1 MVLWVVNTV
10 LIRDIPVTKPC
21 SLSKSSGAE
30 MDGVEAAGATRAL
43 SLSSPLAP
51 SLPQYLS
58 GGGPW
63 CG

>member
-1 MVLWVVNTV
+1 
-10 LIRDIPVTKPC
+10 
-21 SLSKSSGAE
+21 

-43 SLSSPLAP
+43 SLSSPLVP

-63 CG
+63 GGENKNVPQILQDSYVPLRYTCPLCSSYSA